1 MKGQQVPYMVQV
13 AAGVINITLK
23 QESNGTAYN
32 IGTQTT
38 ADRTYRPEDYNQG
51 LSVNGNLDKFNYYAC
66 TETTGI
72 SEAVYCTSCY
82 ESDRFPNK
90 FIDQTGFYAN
100 EKLSLD
106 FCELR

>member
-1 MKGQQVPYMVQV
+1 M
-13 AAGVINITLK
+13 
-23 QESNGTAYN
+23 N

-38 ADRTYRPEDYNQG
+38 ADGTIVPKTTTKG
-51 LSVNGNLDKFNYYAC
+51 FVNGNLDKFNYYASLNS

-72 SEAVYCTSCY
+72 SEAAVTAPAAY
-82 ESDRFPNK
+82 ESDRFSNK

>member
-1 MKGQQVPYMVQV
+1 MNMGRKPQQMGLTIV
-13 AAGVINITLK
+13 
-23 QESNGTAYN
+23 
-32 IGTQTT
+32 
-38 ADRTYRPEDYNQG
+38 EDYNQG
-51 LSVNGNLDKFNYYAC
+51 LSVNGNLDKFNYYASLNS

-72 SEAVYCTSCY
+72 SEAAVTAPAAY

>member
-1 MKGQQVPYMVQV
+1 M
-13 AAGVINITLK
+13 
-23 QESNGTAYN
+23 N

-38 ADRTYRPEDYNQG
+38 DRTNYRPEDYNQG
-51 LSVNGNLDKFNYYAC
+51 LSVNGNLDKFNYASLNS

-72 SEAVYCTSCY
+72 SEAAVTAPTAY
-82 ESDRFPNK
+82 EIVFPNK